1 MEELTNT
8 FGLSLNHQQS
18 SASHSS
24 MANQI
29 NNSVN
34 SNNANNNINQSIVEN
49 DDPRV
54 ILEQKE
60 LWNTFSTLGTEMVI
74 TKAGRRMFPPFK
86 VRLKGL
92 DKDAKYFVLMD
103 IVAADDCRYKFH
115 NSRWLMA
122 GKADP
127 EMQKKMFLHPDGQD
141 GLTGEQWMQKVVS
154 FHKLKLTNNMTDKRY
169 TVLNSMH
176 KYQPRFHLVRAERRE
191 DLARSTFRTYI
202 FKETAF
208 IAVTAYQNE
217 RVTKLKI
224 DNNPFA
230 KGFRETGAGKREKRQ
245 ITICSPSSTSPSSS
259 LMHHHHHNHNL
270 NHHHNHNHNQHQH
283 QHHNPHQHQLPHPLP
298 HPLPLPLALPHQQH
312 QHQNQH
318 LNQHQHQ
325 HHAANLLQNPL
336 LQNQHLHHNHQQNQ
350 PQSQQSQLHN
360 NTQHQNLHNQQHSA
374 NHSPSPYYYPAAAAA
389 LHAALQQQN
398 NIVAAAAAAAAA
410 NSHQQQ
416 HQNQQQ
422 QQQQLTSSASTNSN
436 TNDHFKING
445 K

>member
-1 MEELTNT
+1 MKIGSKLEELSNM
-8 FGLSLNHQQS
+8 FGLG
-18 SASHSS
+18 HSTS
-24 MANQI
+24 GQLQLPQGMVSQ
-29 NNSVN
+29 VDDDG
-34 SNNANNNINQSIVEN
+34 VV

-60 LWNTFSTLGTEMVI
+60 LWNTFSQLGTEMVI

-92 DKDAKYFVLMD
+92 DKEAKYFVLMD

-176 KYQPRFHLVRAERRE
+176 KYQPRFHLVRANRRE

-259 LMHHHHHNHNL
+259 LLLHH
-270 NHHHNHNHNQHQH
+270 Q
-283 QHHNPHQHQLPHPLP
+283 QHQLPHQLAHQHQHRHQHHSIQP
-298 HPLPLPLALPHQQH
+298 HQHPTLHHPNQHQQQHQQH
-312 QHQNQH
+312 Q
-318 LNQHQHQ
+318 
-325 HHAANLLQNPL
+325 LQ
-336 LQNQHLHHNHQQNQ
+336 HNH
-350 PQSQQSQLHN
+350 SQFLP
-360 NTQHQNLHNQQHSA
+360 LGDA
-374 NHSPSPYYYPAAAAA
+374 YGPAAAAAAAAA
-389 LHAALQQQN
+389 LHAAIQQHQ
-398 NIVAAAAAAAAA
+398 
-410 NSHQQQ
+410 HQQQ
-416 HQNQQQ
+416 THNFNFDPTANRLLMNNTHNQMEIN
-422 QQQQLTSSASTNSN
+422 NS
-436 TNDHFKING
+436 IMG